1 MTIALARAHPG
12 VAGHT
17 RPAGIANASVH
28 FAAASTTRA
37 VERARALLARCTRE
51 AYITLACEIDALAMA
66 KAIKWAQGKGTILA
80 AVTLIT
86 EASGVDAD
94 TMVAALVRATSFLAS
109 FTIVAIIAHTSHVY
123 ALSSM

>member
-1 MTIALARAHPG
+1 
-12 VAGHT
+12 
-17 RPAGIANASVH
+17 
-28 FAAASTTRA
+28 
-37 VERARALLARCTRE
+37 
-51 AYITLACEIDALAMA
+51 MA

-94 TMVAALVRATSFLAS
+94 TMVAALVRAASFLAS
-109 FTIVAIIAHTSHVY
+109 FTIVAIIAHTSHVD